1 MKISYCLWIFLAV
14 VRAKHE
20 SYSGWKSYYVTPS
33 TNNQL
38 ETLGHLTNTLDLDF
52 LIYATIDREGLV
64 LVKPEYQMTFEGA
77 VEAAGISFS
86 VHADDVKRQLDKDD
100 ELFELR
106 RNLNRNSSQAEMPY
120 DDYQTLDVIYDYI
133 DSIAEKYP
141 NLVTLVTPA
150 HSFEGRP
157 IKYLKISSSYF
168 QNETKSVVFLEATM
182 HPREWLTPPVATYSI
197 HRLVENLTDPE
208 LLDKFDWVIL
218 PVVNP
223 DGYVYTF
230 ERERFWR
237 KTRSTDQH
245 PSSDVCPGVDINRN
259 FDFVWNTVGVST
271 SPCGETYAGGR
282 PASEAETRVIRDILH
297 ENLPR
302 MVLYLSIHSY
312 GSMILYSWG
321 HDGSLSNYS
330 LPLQTI
336 GVFMAEKIS
345 ERSLP
350 DFPSYVVGNAKLV
363 VGYEMSGSSHDYAHS
378 IGVPLAYTWE
388 LPGLSRGLM
397 GFHLDPRYIK
407 HVVQETWDG
416 IVVGAKTARI
426 VFGK

>member
-1 MKISYCLWIFLAV
+1 MKISYFLWFFLAFV
-14 VRAKHE
+14 SAKHE

-33 TNNQL
+33 SMDQIEILGQL
-38 ETLGHLTNTLDLDF
+38 TDSLDLDF
-52 LIYATIDREGLV
+52 LIYATIGREGLV
-64 LVKPEYQMTFEGA
+64 LVKPEYQMTFEDA
-77 VEAAGISFS
+77 MEDVGISFS
-86 VHADDVKRQLDKDD
+86 VHAEDVKSQLDKDD
-100 ELFELR
+100 ELMISR
-106 RNLNRNSSQAEMPY
+106 RKLNRKSSQGEMPY

-133 DSIAEKYP
+133 DTIAEKYP

-150 HSFEGRP
+150 NSFEGRP
-157 IKYLKISSSYF
+157 IKYLKISSSNF
-168 QNETKSVVFLEATM
+168 QNDNKSIVFLEAM
-182 HPREWLTPPVATYSI
+182 IHPREWLTAPVATYSI
-197 HRLVENLTDPE
+197 HKLVENLTDSE
-208 LLDKFDWVIL
+208 LLDKFDWIIL

-245 PSSDVCPGVDINRN
+245 PSSDQCPGVDINRN
-259 FDFVWNTVGVST
+259 FDFAWNTVGVSN
-271 SPCGETYAGGR
+271 SPCGESYAGGR
-282 PASEAETRVIRDILH
+282 PASEVETRVIRDILH
-297 ENLPR
+297 DNLPR

-321 HDGSLSNYS
+321 HDGSLSNYA
-330 LPLQTI
+330 LPLQAI
-336 GVFMAEKIS
+336 GVSMAEKIS

-363 VGYEMSGSSHDYAHS
+363 VGYQMSGSSHDYAHS

-397 GFHLDPRYIK
+397 GFHLDPKYIK
-407 HVVQETWDG
+407 QVVEETWDG
-416 IVVGAKTARI
+416 IVVGAKAAREL
-426 VFGK
+426 FGK